1 MNKNY
6 NNQNTVNGQSYS
18 EKFNHQQGYYNM
30 EKAFQPSEPAILRPS
45 FKNDG
50 KLIHNNIGDKIL
62 SEHVIEYNL
71 NINSN
76 DRNKTQNPSMFSFET
91 NFGDNST
98 CSIAQKFERVKYITI
113 DSIILPRTV
122 AIDTSHVTD
131 TPVALYPT
139 DSTYTTGT
147 ETAPNVLC
155 TLSKRR
161 YLILTIKE
169 LNSDMYKS
177 MGTSSLID
185 KNSIIIGHDYDL
197 GIDNALW
204 KPIHTNRIVYKN
216 SKTGNLNKLTFTIT
230 YEDGS
235 KINLIDQDSNNIIGK
250 NITGISQDYI
260 AFVDSNS
267 SVESVA
273 YTDGV
278 TQVLYNITV
287 GIIEAEMNIDT
298 QYVKS

>member
-1 MNKNY
+1 
-6 NNQNTVNGQSYS
+6 
-18 EKFNHQQGYYNM
+18 
-30 EKAFQPSEPAILRPS
+30 
-45 FKNDG
+45 
-50 KLIHNNIGDKIL
+50 
-62 SEHVIEYNL
+62 
-71 NINSN
+71 
-76 DRNKTQNPSMFSFET
+76 
-91 NFGDNST
+91 
-98 CSIAQKFERVKYITI
+98 
-113 DSIILPRTV
+113 
-122 AIDTSHVTD
+122 
-131 TPVALYPT
+131 
-139 DSTYTTGT
+139 
-147 ETAPNVLC
+147 
-155 TLSKRR
+155 
-161 YLILTIKE
+161 
-169 LNSDMYKS
+169 

-287 GIIEAEMNIDT
+287 GIIEAEMKISRRLPFQTLPMLMIEKIACIISKPKFRLIENLKMLANLFGDFILTPVLKIILRIRD
-298 QYVKS
+298 KCSL